1 MEMLSDKQKKVI
13 IIAGVFV
20 VLIFIY
26 YMSTINRSYEYSNE
40 NEIMEDAVKEAE
52 EEPKEEERKEIII
65 HVTGAVQTEGIVKVK
80 EGDRIKDAI
89 EAAGGLAIDA
99 DLTQVNLAYSL
110 KDGQKIYIPRIAD
123 TEEEIIINEENGPS
137 VVLDAGMEQVNKKVN
152 INTAALEELQ
162 TLSGIGEE
170 TARKI
175 IEHRQLNGRYNS
187 IEEIKNVSGIGD
199 AKFESIK
206 DYICVE

>member
-137 VVLDAGMEQVNKKVN
+137 VVLDAGMEQVSKKVN
-152 INTAALEELQ
+152 INTATLEELQ